1 MPAPL
6 SLNQIEPSDLTT
18 TSFGPVS
25 FLPSKLSASTVTV
38 PSYSVRV
45 SRCASISQVTS
56 PALAVAGIAI
66 GVARG
71 LAEQADCARLL
82 LPFHDPVVRDVA
94 PQETAEI
101 TEPNRPFG

>member
-25 FLPSKLSASTVTV
+25 LLPSNRSASTVIE

-45 SRCASISQVTS
+45 RRCDPISQVIS
-56 PALAVAGIAI
+56 RPCRSRV
-66 GVARG
+66 
-71 LAEQADCARLL
+71 
-82 LPFHDPVVRDVA
+82 LPFA
-94 PQETAEI
+94 
-101 TEPNRPFG
+101 